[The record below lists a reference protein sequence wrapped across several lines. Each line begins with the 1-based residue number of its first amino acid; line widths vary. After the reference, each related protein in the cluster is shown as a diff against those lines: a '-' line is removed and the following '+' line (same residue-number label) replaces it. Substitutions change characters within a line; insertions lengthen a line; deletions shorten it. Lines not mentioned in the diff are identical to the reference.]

1 MTKQNLINL
10 VNHLEGLTDA
20 INKIIADMGD
30 EIPTPKPDKNAGV
43 EPVETE
49 TPKESTEVEGHLDLE
64 QLSKMKFADLK
75 KLARDMGIST
85 EGTRKEIIE
94 RVAKAKVSAPV
105 EEAEAE
111 VEEETPE
118 DDEFMQTAKAL
129 TEDNTDDEIREV
141 LVEAG
146 VKVSKKAG
154 HDKIV
159 ELLAD
164 ALRKGLIDLD
174 EDDDEEAES
183 DEEEV
188 EEEVAEPDDSPEEDE
203 PDEGEETEDESDEEE
218 DINENT
224 YSPEYDPN
232 RFNDPT
238 TMTAKRAKAVKKMM
252 KQTITA
258 IEKGDIDRDTIT
270 DFISDILTED
280 EFEGYSDFD
289 DDELIKLYL
298 EIKKRFVDNEGEI
311 HEPNDPYELGEDNF
325 CCGHPLK
332 YDKKN
337 KTYICEVC
345 GQDYEAE

>member
-20 INKIIADMGD
+20 IIKMIADMS
-30 EIPTPKPDKNAGV
+30 EETPTPKVDKNADV

-49 TPKESTEVEGHLDLE
+49 TPKESKEVEGNLDLE

-105 EEAEAE
+105 EEAE
-111 VEEETPE
+111 VEEETSE

-146 VKVSKKAG
+146 VKVSKKAD

-164 ALRKGLIDLD
+164 ALRNGLIDLD
-174 EDDDEEAES
+174 EDDEEVESDDEE
-183 DEEEV
+183 
-188 EEEVAEPDDSPEEDE
+188 EEEVAEPDDSPEDDE
-203 PDEGEETEDESDEEE
+203 PDEEEATEDESDEEE
-218 DINENT
+218 EINENT
-224 YSPEYDPN
+224 YSPEYDPDK
-232 RFNDPT
+232 FNNPN
-238 TMTAKRAKAVKKMM
+238 TMTEKRAKAVKKMM

-270 DFISDILTED
+270 DYISDILTED
-280 EFEGYSDFD
+280 EFEGYSGFD

-298 EIKKRFVDNEGEI
+298 ELKKRFVDNEGEI

>member
-30 EIPTPKPDKNAGV
+30 ETPTPKPDKNADV

-49 TPKESTEVEGHLDLE
+49 TPKDGEEVVGHLDRE
-64 QLSKMKFADLK
+64 QLSMVKFAGLK
-75 KLARDMGIST
+75 RLARDMGIST

-94 RVAKAKVSAPV
+94 RVAKTKVSAPV
-105 EEAEAE
+105 EEAE
-111 VEEETPE
+111 VGEETSE

-146 VKVSKKAG
+146 VKVSKKAN

-174 EDDDEEAES
+174 EDDDDEAES
-183 DEEEV
+183 DDEEADA
-188 EEEVAEPDDSPEEDE
+188 EEEVAEPDDSPKDDE
-203 PDEGEETEDESDEEE
+203 PDEEDTEDTEDESEE

-224 YSPEYDPN
+224 YSSEYDPEG
-232 RFNDPT
+232 FNDPSI
-238 TMTAKRAKAVKKMM
+238 MTAKRAKAVKKMM

-298 EIKKRFVDNEGEI
+298 ELKKRFVDDEGEI

>member
-20 INKIIADMGD
+20 INKIIAEMSD
-30 EIPTPKPDKNAGV
+30 EVPTSKPNKSADV
-43 EPVETE
+43 EPAETE
-49 TPKESTEVEGHLDLE
+49 TPKEIEEVEGHLDLE

-94 RVAKAKVSAPV
+94 RVAKAKVSAPA
-105 EEAEAE
+105 EEAET
-111 VEEETPE
+111 EEEVPTE
-118 DDEFMQTAKAL
+118 DEYMQTAKAL
-129 TEDNTDDEIREV
+129 AEDNSDDEIKEV
-141 LVEAG
+141 LTEAG
-146 VKVSKKAG
+146 VKVSKKAD
-154 HDKIV
+154 HDKII
-159 ELLAD
+159 ELLSD

-174 EDDDEEAES
+174 EEDD
-183 DEEEV
+183 EEV
-188 EEEVAEPDDSPEEDE
+188 EESDDEAEEAVEPDDSPEEDE
-203 PDEGEETEDESDEEE
+203 PEGEETEDESDETE

-224 YSPEYDPN
+224 YSPEFDPEG
-232 RFNDPT
+232 FNAPAI
-238 TMTAKRAKAVKKMM
+238 MTAKRAKAVKKMM

-270 DFISDILTED
+270 DYISDILTED